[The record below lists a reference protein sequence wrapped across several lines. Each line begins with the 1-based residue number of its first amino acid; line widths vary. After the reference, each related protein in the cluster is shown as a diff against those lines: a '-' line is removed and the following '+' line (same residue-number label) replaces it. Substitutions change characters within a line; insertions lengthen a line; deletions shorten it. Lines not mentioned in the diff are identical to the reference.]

1 VVDLTSAPVRL
12 PILPTGLVGSYPQPE
27 WLVDRARLGERLP
40 PRVRARE
47 LWRVPLERLAE
58 AQRTA
63 TLEALQEQLLAGV
76 DFVTDGE
83 IRRES
88 YSNRFATALEGV
100 DLDNPGEAI
109 DRTGRKVPVPRV
121 TGPIVWRHS
130 TELDYLALLKEQTDK
145 PIKITLPGPFT
156 MAQQAQND
164 YYPDDEALAEAYAV
178 AVNQEV
184 LALFAAGAD
193 IVQLDEP
200 YVQARPEQAKAYAV
214 SAIDRAL
221 QGATGTTVLHVC
233 FGYGRH
239 VPDKPNRYD
248 FLAPLDACKAHEVSL
263 ECAQPH
269 LDLRDLELLPSK
281 RIHVGV
287 LDLRDPVVETPE
299 VVAQRI
305 HAALEHLPL
314 SRMVVAPDCGMKYLS
329 RQLAHDKL
337 ANMVAGRDLAKRQ
350 LGLEQQQ

>member
-1 VVDLTSAPVRL
+1 VRRSPARL
-12 PILPTGLVGSYPQPE
+12 PLLPTGLVGSYPQPE
-27 WLVDRARLGERLP
+27 WLIDRTRLGERLP
-40 PRVRARE
+40 PRVRARD
-47 LWRVPLERLAE
+47 LWRVPPERLAE
-58 AQRTA
+58 AQRAA
-63 TLEALQEQLLAGV
+63 TLDVLQEQLLAGV

-88 YSNRFATALEGV
+88 YSNRFATALGGIDV
-100 DLDNPGEAI
+100 DNPGEAV
-109 DRTGRKVPVPRV
+109 DRTGHIAVVPRV
-121 TGPIVWRHS
+121 VGPIVWQHS
-130 TELDYLALLKEQTDK
+130 AELDYLALLKAHTDK
-145 PIKITLPGPFT
+145 PIKVTLPGPFT

-200 YVQARPEQAKAYAV
+200 YVQARPAQARAYAV
-214 SAIDRAL
+214 SAVDRAL

-233 FGYGRH
+233 FGYGRI
-239 VPDKPNRYD
+239 VADKPNRYD
-248 FLAPLDACKAHEVSL
+248 FLAELDACCVHEVSL
-263 ECAQPH
+263 ECAQPN

-287 LDLRDPVVETPE
+287 LDLRDPTVETPE
-299 VVAQRI
+299 VVAGRI
-305 HAALEHLPL
+305 RAALEHLPL

-337 ANMVAGRDLAKRQ
+337 ANMVAGRDLAKQQ